1 MRRKGEELKSVECLQ
16 PASRC
21 CKEIA
26 DFVTANPDPLIPTSD
41 SLCKYSHSSISC
53 DSEFQSE
60 VVKDDSLSKVQR
72 LEQQL
77 LEEIELRAIL
87 ENAIEKN
94 ATKFSPSLQCSRAPK
109 HYCCSGGDSFQTRT
123 GVGCIAFP
131 TKSRKK

>member
-1 MRRKGEELKSVECLQ
+1 MRKSLCRLLAKSVLLYLLIFLLRSITRFLLLEELKSVECLQ

-60 VVKDDSLSKVQR
+60 VVKDDSLSKV
-72 LEQQL
+72 LNDL
-77 LEEIELRAIL
+77 DPAI
-87 ENAIEKN
+87 KV
-94 ATKFSPSLQCSRAPK
+94 
-109 HYCCSGGDSFQTRT
+109 HTRQ
-123 GVGCIAFP
+123 VPA
-131 TKSRKK
+131 

>member
-1 MRRKGEELKSVECLQ
+1 MMCDSPIVQTKLSQ
-16 PASRC
+16 
-21 CKEIA
+21 
-26 DFVTANPDPLIPTSD
+26 SD

-72 LEQQL
+72 LERQL

-94 ATKFSPSLQCSRAPK
+94 ATQFSSPACLPYNAQEILSIIAAVEVTVSELEQDRSWL
-109 HYCCSGGDSFQTRT
+109 H
-123 GVGCIAFP
+123 CI
-131 TKSRKK
+131 SNQVKKEIKEGWQNIV

>member
-1 MRRKGEELKSVECLQ
+1 MMCDSPIVQTKLSQ
-16 PASRC
+16 
-21 CKEIA
+21 
-26 DFVTANPDPLIPTSD
+26 SD

-53 DSEFQSE
+53 GSEFQSE

-94 ATKFSPSLQCSRAPK
+94 ATKFSSPACLPPYNVC
-109 HYCCSGGDSFQTRT
+109 FLNI
-123 GVGCIAFP
+123 V
-131 TKSRKK
+131 